1 MRSPPKPPVPAFI
14 FFLVIGLALLS
25 TCIALYNL
33 EAASQRTSLLV
44 ISVISL
50 GLVVVIGWLF
60 HAHRR
65 AQARLHEITALQTGI
80 LQSANVAVISTDSAG
95 IIRSINPAAE
105 RWLGWPADELV
116 GLKTFVCFHDPA
128 EIEAYAR
135 ELSAALG
142 LKIKPG
148 FDVFVEKVRAGLS
161 TVDEREW
168 SYVRKDGSRF
178 PVWLSLTALRNKR
191 GHITGYFSV
200 ASNISDRKKADQAL
214 RHAAAAAQ
222 ESVRLKSEFLANM
235 SHEIRT
241 PLNAIIGM
249 TGLLLDTD
257 LTTDQRSFTETV
269 RTSSEALLT
278 VINDILDFSKIEAGQ
293 LSIETINFDLHDPV
307 EGTLELLAEKAYG
320 QGLELAYLIEE
331 NTPTQLCGD
340 PGRLRQVLLNLVNNA
355 IKFTE
360 HGEVVVRV
368 SKVAE
373 ADRVATLRFTIT
385 DTGIG
390 IPQEAQAKLFQPF
403 TQADGST
410 TRKYGGT
417 GLGLAICKQLVNLMR
432 GEIGVES
439 NPGHGSIFWFTTRI
453 SLQPE
458 TAKVVHPRTDIAGSH
473 VLIVD
478 DNATNREIFQRQLAN
493 WHVKHTS
500 ACSGQEALE
509 KLRAAGSKHFD
520 AALLD
525 MQMPNMDG
533 LTLARHI
540 HADPA
545 LTHMKMLILS
555 SMGRSIP
562 PAELAEAGVALTLMK
577 PVKQTQLHEALT
589 GILADR
595 APTPVRAKRPTA
607 TPVVASGKLRILVA
621 EDNIVNQR
629 VALLQLERLGHR
641 ADVAA
646 NGLEVLSAIETVR
659 YNVIF
664 MDCHMPELDG
674 YETTRRL
681 RARESERHANGEK
694 FTPLHI
700 VAMTANAMQ
709 GDREA
714 CLAAG
719 MDDYVSKPVR
729 TAELA
734 ASLARAPA
742 AIVA

>member
-1 MRSPPKPPVPAFI
+1 MPTSTKPPVPTLL
-14 FFLVIGLALLS
+14 FFLVVAFALIS
-25 TCIALYNL
+25 AGVALYNL
-33 EAASQRTSLLV
+33 EAASKQASFLIIGTV
-44 ISVISL
+44 GL
-50 GLVVVIGWLF
+50 GLATFSGWLF
-60 HAHRR
+60 YAHRR
-65 AQARLHEITALQTGI
+65 AQSRLHEVTALQTGI
-80 LQSANVAVISTDSAG
+80 LQNANVAVVSVDPAG
-95 IIRSINPAAE
+95 IIRSFNPTAE
-105 RWLGWPADELV
+105 RWLGWRADEV
-116 GLKTFVCFHDPA
+116 IGLKTPVGFYDPA
-128 EIEAYAR
+128 EIEAYAG

-168 SYVRKDGSRF
+168 TFVRKDGSRF
-178 PVWLSLTALRNKR
+178 PVWLSVTALRNKR
-191 GHITGYFSV
+191 GHITGYFGV

-214 RHAAAAAQ
+214 RDAAAAAQ

-257 LTTDQRSFTETV
+257 LTTDQRSFTDTV

-293 LSIETINFDLHDPV
+293 LAIEQINFDLHEPV

-340 PGRLRQVLLNLVNNA
+340 PGRLRQILLNLVNNA

-360 HGEVVVRV
+360 RGEVVVRV
-368 SKVAE
+368 AKLSE
-373 ADRVATLRFTIT
+373 AGRVATLRFTIT

-390 IPQEAQAKLFQPF
+390 IPPEAQAKLFQPF
-403 TQADGST
+403 MQADGST
-410 TRKYGGT
+410 TRRYGGT
-417 GLGLAICKQLVNLMR
+417 GLGLAICKQLVNLLH

-439 NPGHGSIFWFTTRI
+439 NPGHGSTFWFTAQI
-453 SLQPE
+453 PIQPE
-458 TAKVVHPRTDIAGSH
+458 TAKVVHRRADIAGAH
-473 VLIVD
+473 VLVVD
-478 DNATNREIFQRQLAN
+478 DNATNREIFQRQLAG

-500 ACSGQEALE
+500 ACSGEEALG
-509 KLRAAGSKHFD
+509 KLRAPGSAPFD

-533 LTLARHI
+533 LTLAHHI

-545 LTHMKMLILS
+545 LAHLKMLILS
-555 SMGRSIP
+555 SMGRTIP
-562 PAELAEAGVALTLMK
+562 PAELAAAGISLTLMK
-577 PVKQTQLHEALT
+577 PVKQSQLYDALVNV
-589 GILADR
+589 LADR
-595 APTPVRAKRPTA
+595 APIPVRAKRPA
-607 TPVVASGKLRILVA
+607 APPVVAPGKLRILVA

-646 NGLEVLSAIETVR
+646 NGLEVLSAIEIVH
-659 YNVIF
+659 YDVIF

-674 YETTRRL
+674 YEATRRL
-681 RARESERHANGEK
+681 RAREAERRVRGET

-714 CLAAG
+714 CLATG
-719 MDDYVSKPVR
+719 MDDYISKPVR
-729 TAELA
+729 PAELA
-734 ASLARAPA
+734 ASLARVPA
-742 AIVA
+742 AVA